1 MKERFAWLAA
11 SNLVLLTLGTPAA
24 LMAGQS
30 SLITASGTMPE
41 VITVEL
47 PPVQSSNPLEL
58 ASDGTSLMVA
68 NSEPVKISANVPGL
82 MELSRVQ
89 LTPPSGVDLS
99 RVGAAISLR
108 ANGKVLIR
116 ATTSSS
122 GSNLL
127 GIGVI
132 EAMVNADFYS
142 STNQPLP
149 AGTYTATTVISVM
162 AE

>member
-1 MKERFAWLAA
+1 
-11 SNLVLLTLGTPAA
+11 
-24 LMAGQS
+24 
-30 SLITASGTMPE
+30 
-41 VITVEL
+41 VEL
-47 PPVQSSNPLEL
+47 QPVQSSNPLEL